1 MLGNGFTTHMASG
14 NGVHNPFMLKAL
26 LTSSIAQMHSAYA
39 LPAPPVRNAQ
49 IVGPLPPGVRLR
61 AGLD

>member
-1 MLGNGFTTHMASG
+1 
-14 NGVHNPFMLKAL
+14 
-26 LTSSIAQMHSAYA
+26 MHSAYG